1 MSLSQKV
8 IEKITTPGNYQDRN
22 GLILKVRP
30 SGSKSWILRYQVN
43 GERHDMGLGSFP
55 GLSLAEARK
64 KAIEQRALIN
74 QGVDPL
80 EQKKENAIASITLR
94 DAVMSFI
101 ERHAAGWSTKH
112 TSQWQNSMQE
122 HVYPLIGSVPVR
134 DLETSHI
141 MSVLDP
147 IWREKHETANRVRN
161 RLERVIDQETALNH
175 RSGENPARWKGHL
188 QNLMPIVQ
196 AVPEPLEAME
206 YSRLP
211 YFMRVLDGE
220 DSRAARCMQ
229 FLILT
234 ACRTTEAMG
243 ARWDEIDWIN
253 RVWTIP
259 AARMKGGEEHQVP
272 LSEEAIQV
280 LKDTGTRNRSELIFP
295 AARSTN
301 MLADNA
307 LRRLMKKLGEQA
319 TPHGFRSTFRTWA
332 AEKTAF
338 SHEVCEISIAHV
350 VGNATSR
357 RYIRGNQLEKR
368 RPLMA
373 KWAKYAMEKVTPH
386 HPIMAKRSMPETRTY
401 M

>member
-1 MSLSQKV
+1 
-8 IEKITTPGNYQDRN
+8 
-22 GLILKVRP
+22 
-30 SGSKSWILRYQVN
+30 
-43 GERHDMGLGSFP
+43 
-55 GLSLAEARK
+55 
-64 KAIEQRALIN
+64 
-74 QGVDPL
+74 
-80 EQKKENAIASITLR
+80 
-94 DAVMSFI
+94 MSFI